1 MAPNPRRQDEKL
13 DALYAQIPALVC
25 RGLCHDSCGPIEMSV
40 RERERIEREAGKP
53 LTCGMLATCS
63 MLTEDRRC
71 GVYEIRPMICRIWGT
86 TRKMRCH
93 YGCRPERWLSAE
105 ETARL
110 IAEADLIGGDPG
122 GRERRLRE
130 VLDDHMAFLRAAETV
145 EKHAVTPTLEGRARA
160 LPRTIIDR

>member
-1 MAPNPRRQDEKL
+1 MAPNPTRQDEKL
-13 DALYAQIPALVC
+13 DALYAQIPALAC
-25 RGLCHDSCGPIEMSV
+25 KGLCHDCCGPIDMSV
-40 RERERIEREAGKP
+40 RERERIERQVGKP
-53 LTCGMLATCS
+53 VACGLGASCS

-71 GVYEIRPMICRIWGT
+71 GVYEIRPTICRIWGT

-105 ETARL
+105 EASRL

-130 VLDDHMAFLRAAETV
+130 VLDDHLTFAQVAQLV
-145 EKHAVTPTLEGRARA
+145 EQRSIMPTLDGRARA
-160 LPRTIIDR
+160 LPKTIIDR